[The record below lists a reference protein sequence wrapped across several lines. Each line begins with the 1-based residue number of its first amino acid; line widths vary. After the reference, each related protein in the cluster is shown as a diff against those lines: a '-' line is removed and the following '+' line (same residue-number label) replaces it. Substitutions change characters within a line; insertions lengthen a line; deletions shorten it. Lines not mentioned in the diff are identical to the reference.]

1 MKRYVIEVQ
10 YVGKNYSGS
19 QLQRATEGTISDD
32 NAATAKGVNAP
43 LTIQSELEKA
53 LSTLI
58 GGCDRGKQIA
68 KSSGNPTANLNKTQ
82 NNEKRIKTFFS
93 GRTDKGVNSKG
104 QIVHFETDKTLVA
117 SKFIYSMN
125 EILPN
130 DISISNEF
138 GLKEVANDFHAQ
150 KSAKKRYYQYVFYN
164 KKQRSAFD
172 GDLLWIRWDLNI
184 QRMQK
189 SLEYLLGEHDFSSFR
204 SSGSKTLNK
213 TCFIY
218 KVECK
223 KLDDLVVINI
233 EGNRFLY
240 NMVRAIVGTLLLIEK
255 NNLEPEAMKMILESK
270 DRSKAGKT
278 VNPYGLTLMK
288 VEY

>member
-1 MKRYVIEVQ
+1 MKRYAIKVE
-10 YVGKNYSGS
+10 YVGKNYAGS
-19 QLQRATEGTISDD
+19 QLQS
-32 NAATAKGVNAP
+32 NALNTVQAE
-43 LTIQSELEKA
+43 IEKT

-58 GGCDRGKQIA
+58 LGQ
-68 KSSGNPTANLNKTQ
+68 NKVICKKLQTEPSKTK
-82 NNEKRIKTFFS
+82 NSKKRIKTIFS

-104 QIVHFETDKTLVA
+104 QIIHFETKKTLVA
-117 SKFIYSMN
+117 SKFICSMN
-125 EILPN
+125 GILPD
-130 DISISNEF
+130 DISISEDF
-138 GLKEVANDFHAQ
+138 GLKEVTNDFHAQ

-172 GDLLWIRWDLNI
+172 GDLLLIKWDLDI

-189 SLEYLLGEHDFSSFR
+189 SLEYLLGEHDFSSFS
-204 SSGSKTLNK
+204 SSGSQTLNK
-213 TCFIY
+213 ICFIY

-223 KLDDLVVINI
+223 KLDDMVVIDI
-233 EGNRFLY
+233 VGNRFLY
-240 NMVRAIVGTLLLIEK
+240 NMVRTIVGTLLLIER
-255 NNLEPEAMKMILESK
+255 NDLAPETMKMILDAK

>member
-1 MKRYVIEVQ
+1 MKRYAIKVE

-19 QLQRATEGTISDD
+19 QTQPNGI
-32 NAATAKGVNAP
+32 V
-43 LTIQSELEKA
+43 TIQSELEKA
-53 LSTLI
+53 LSTL
-58 GGCDRGKQIA
+58 K
-68 KSSGNPTANLNKTQ
+68 NK
-82 NNEKRIKTFFS
+82 KIKTIFS

-117 SKFIYSMN
+117 SKFMHSIN

-130 DISISNEF
+130 DISISN
-138 GLKEVANDFHAQ
+138 LMEVDTDFHAQ
-150 KSAKKRYYQYVFYN
+150 KSAKKRHYQYVFYN

-172 GDLLWIRWDLNI
+172 GELLLIKGDLNI

-204 SSGSKTLNK
+204 SSRSTTLNK
-213 TCFIY
+213 ICFIY

-223 KLDDLVVINI
+223 ALDDTIVIDI
-233 EGNRFLY
+233 VGNRFLY
-240 NMVRAIVGTLLLIEK
+240 NMVRAIVGTSLLIEK
-255 NNLEPEAMKMILESK
+255 NDLAPETMKMILEAK